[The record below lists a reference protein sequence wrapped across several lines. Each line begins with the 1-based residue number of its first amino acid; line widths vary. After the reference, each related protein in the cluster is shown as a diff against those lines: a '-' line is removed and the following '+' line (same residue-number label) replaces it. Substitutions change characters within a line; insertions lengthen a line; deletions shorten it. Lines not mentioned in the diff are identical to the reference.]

1 MRPSK
6 VKAKLKRNEPVLVTA
21 TQFSDPTSFE
31 LTSLLGF
38 DCIWLDMEHH
48 SVGMETAANLMRA
61 ARVGASD
68 IMARP
73 AKGEILRLGRM
84 LECGA
89 QGILYP
95 RCDNADEAR
104 QVVRWSKFA
113 PLGQRGFDGGNP
125 DTPYCALPIPD
136 YIRMA
141 NEETFVAIQ
150 IEDPAALEHAEEMAA
165 VDGVD
170 ILFLGPA
177 DFTVLSGVAGQFD
190 HPVLHD
196 AIRRVAEAA
205 RKAGKHW
212 GMPTWSPEHAKHL
225 MGLGARFLAH
235 GSDLIFVKRALE
247 DMQKRF
253 GPLGFEFENRLA

>member
-1 MRPSK
+1 
-6 VKAKLKRNEPVLVTA
+6 
-21 TQFSDPTSFE
+21 
-31 LTSLLGF
+31 
-38 DCIWLDMEHH
+38 
-48 SVGMETAANLMRA
+48 
-61 ARVGASD
+61 
-68 IMARP
+68 MARP
-73 AKGEILRLGRM
+73 AKGEFMRMGRM

-95 RCDNADEAR
+95 RCDNAEEAR

-150 IEDPAALEHAEEMAA
+150 IEDPAALEHADEMAA
-165 VDGVD
+165 VEGVD

-177 DFTVLSGVAGQFD
+177 DFTVLSGVPGQFD

-196 AIRRVAEAA
+196 AINRVAAA
-205 RKAGKHW
+205 AKKAGKHW

-247 DMQKRF
+247 DLQKRF
-253 GPLGFEFENRLA
+253 GPLGFTFENRMA